1 MNLGDQLRQL
11 RNIKKVNQSEVAEFL
26 NIDRSTYGK
35 YETGDSSP
43 DYDKL
48 IKLADYFGVSIDY
61 LLGRTD
67 IKKAPETI
75 AAHREGEGD
84 WTEEE
89 LQSIEEFK
97 EFVRM
102 KRERDQKNK

>member
-1 MNLGDQLRQL
+1 VNLGDKLKTLRGHK
-11 RNIKKVNQSEVAEFL
+11 RVNQSDVAYYL

-48 IKLADYFGVSIDY
+48 VKLADYYKVSIDY

-67 IKKAPETI
+67 IKNPPETI
-75 AAHREGEGD
+75 AAHHEGD
-84 WTEEE
+84 EWTEEE
-89 LQSIEEFK
+89 LEDIEKFK
-97 EFVRM
+97 EYVKMR
-102 KRERDQKNK
+102 REKKTP